1 MGEEHAEAYK
11 LQLQKL
17 IIFSKSLR
25 RLGTWTQFE
34 SHFFSGVKTSSCTC
48 QPLHILLTLDLLC
61 LQRPSLS
68 YVRLVPQYLL
78 NTRRGTFTRL
88 FTGGRLCVC
97 LFLLEL
103 VILVAFS
110 ASPMVHCFYFRG
122 GAELLFDGVKKHQV
136 TLPCQP
142 EPWDIRNLLKWIKQN
157 LLKERP
163 ELFMQGESVRP
174 GILVL
179 INDADWELMGE
190 LDYKL
195 QDQDNVLF
203 ISTLHG
209 G

>member
-1 MGEEHAEAYK
+1 MPRSTRCEQSG
-11 LQLQKL
+11 L
-17 IIFSKSLR
+17 KS
-25 RLGTWTQFE
+25 
-34 SHFFSGVKTSSCTC
+34 
-48 QPLHILLTLDLLC
+48 
-61 LQRPSLS
+61 
-68 YVRLVPQYLL
+68 
-78 NTRRGTFTRL
+78 
-88 FTGGRLCVC
+88 
-97 LFLLEL
+97 
-103 VILVAFS
+103 
-110 ASPMVHCFYFRG
+110 
-122 GAELLFDGVKKHQV
+122 
-136 TLPCQP
+136 PCYA
-142 EPWDIRNLLKWIKQN
+142 WDIRNLLKWIKMN

>member
-1 MGEEHAEAYK
+1 MWVERRSSRVSD
-11 LQLQKL
+11 L
-17 IIFSKSLR
+17 SK
-25 RLGTWTQFE
+25 
-34 SHFFSGVKTSSCTC
+34 
-48 QPLHILLTLDLLC
+48 
-61 LQRPSLS
+61 
-68 YVRLVPQYLL
+68 
-78 NTRRGTFTRL
+78 
-88 FTGGRLCVC
+88 
-97 LFLLEL
+97 LEL
-103 VILVAFS
+103 S
-110 ASPMVHCFYFRG
+110 HG
-122 GAELLFDGVKKHQV
+122 
-136 TLPCQP
+136 
-142 EPWDIRNLLKWIKQN
+142 DIRSLLKWIKQN

>member
-1 MGEEHAEAYK
+1 
-11 LQLQKL
+11 
-17 IIFSKSLR
+17 SKISVL
-25 RLGTWTQFE
+25 
-34 SHFFSGVKTSSCTC
+34 
-48 QPLHILLTLDLLC
+48 
-61 LQRPSLS
+61 
-68 YVRLVPQYLL
+68 
-78 NTRRGTFTRL
+78 
-88 FTGGRLCVC
+88 
-97 LFLLEL
+97 
-103 VILVAFS
+103 
-110 ASPMVHCFYFRG
+110 HCFHFRG

-142 EPWDIRNLLKWIKQN
+142 EPCEYQN
-157 LLKERP
+157 LFLAAP
-163 ELFMQGESVRP
+163 YPNYFSLFCRRP